1 MRVAVQSQAA
11 DFEAAAR
18 RFLLRDEANHTFL
31 LNRLARGDREPERGP
46 WWSATVYDGDHLV
59 ACAARDRQALF
70 VSERPRVCVDSR
82 WRRHCASAP
91 GSST

>member
-70 VSERPRVCVDSR
+70 VSDCPESGVEVAGGSIAR
-82 WRRHCASAP
+82 AAP